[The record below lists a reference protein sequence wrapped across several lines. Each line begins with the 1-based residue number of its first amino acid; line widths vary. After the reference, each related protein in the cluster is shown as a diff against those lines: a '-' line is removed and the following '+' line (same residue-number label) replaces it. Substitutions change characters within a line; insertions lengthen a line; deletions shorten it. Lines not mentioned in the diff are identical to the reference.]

1 MAYISYG
8 ELNSLLE
15 TSFIAGTDFTMTF
28 TVYAEN
34 GITPLDLGGA
44 TITWKLCPYGQPSYV
59 ALSLS
64 GTITG
69 INTFTVAIP
78 HASTI
83 SLSGKYIQQPLITD
97 FSGQTFRPA
106 QGTIVILPAI
116 N

>member
-1 MAYISYG
+1 MAYISYA
-8 ELNSLLE
+8 ELNTLVE
-15 TSFIAGTDFTMTF
+15 TSFIGGTDFTMEF
-28 TVYAEN
+28 EVFDED

-44 TITWKLCPYGQPSYV
+44 TITWKLCPFGQPQYV

-69 INTFTVAIP
+69 INTFSVEIP

-83 SLSGKYIQQPLITD
+83 TMSGKYIQQPIVTD
-97 FSGQTFRPA
+97 FSGQVFRPA
-106 QGTIVILPAI
+106 QGNVIILPAI